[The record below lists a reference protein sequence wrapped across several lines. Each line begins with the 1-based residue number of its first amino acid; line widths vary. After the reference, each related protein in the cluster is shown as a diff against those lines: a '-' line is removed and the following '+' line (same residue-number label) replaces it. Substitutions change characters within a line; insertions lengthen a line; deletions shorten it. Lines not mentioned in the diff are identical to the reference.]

1 MDKYYY
7 LVSQLPVLFF
17 DRENPINIDQFLEE
31 AEKWLSSKD
40 YARLTSVHLTGEIPQ
55 KVPSVFAL
63 FLETDREFRRELAL
77 WRQSKREGWEYKPQ
91 SFPLSLVK
99 EGNPLEVEKKLL
111 KQSWV
116 ILEEQEKDHHFDLGI
131 LILYYLKLQILE
143 KLAIFNEETGMKH
156 FQEMSRVTL

>member
-17 DRENPINIDQFLEE
+17 DRDNPMRLDTFLEE
-31 AEKWLSSKD
+31 AAKWLSPKD
-40 YARLTSVHLTGEIPQ
+40 YSVLTSVHLSGETPK
-55 KVPSVFAL
+55 KVPSVFAH
-63 FLETDREFRRELAL
+63 FLETNREFKRELAL

-111 KQSWV
+111 KQSWM
-116 ILEEQEKDHHFDLGI
+116 ILDEQEKDHHFDLGI

-143 KLAIFNEETGMKH
+143 KLAIFEEEKGMEH
-156 FQEMSRVTL
+156 FQKMSRVTL